1 MARGL
6 LSMAAVLHAEPQTER
21 GWIMKVKELMSTDV
35 KTVREDADVSTATKL
50 MWDGDCGIVPVV
62 NDDRQVIGVV
72 TDRDICIAAATR
84 SMNPNHIRVGDVMS
98 RTVFTVP
105 ESDDARQALSAL
117 KDRRVRRLP
126 VVDRQRRLVGVI
138 SLSDLVARAECKRDA
153 DIPGEEFLDA
163 LKAISARVVPVG

>member
-1 MARGL
+1 
-6 LSMAAVLHAEPQTER
+6 
-21 GWIMKVKELMSTDV
+21 MKVKELMSTGV
-35 KTVREDADVSTATKL
+35 KTVREDADLSTATKL

-84 SMNPNHIRVGDVMS
+84 SMNPAHIRVGDVMS
-98 RTVFTVP
+98 RTVYTIP
-105 ESDDARQALSAL
+105 ETDDARQALSAL

-138 SLSDLVARAECKRDA
+138 SLSDLVARAEYRRDA
-153 DIPGEEFLDA
+153 DIPGEEFLAA
-163 LKAISARVVPVG
+163 LKAISAPRVPVS